1 MPSFLQNAIINVREQ
16 PHMGLFL
23 FAFLFTFFLLYIII
37 PRRKQILL
45 FLGRHALNQVRL
57 LPGRLF
63 AFGVWAIN
71 KTKAML
77 WYVSVLTGVVTLR
90 PSRADLSY
98 ITVLRPD
105 GTDELVQMQDAFE

>member
-23 FAFLFTFFLLYIII
+23 FNFLFTFFLLYIII

-71 KTKAML
+71 KTKATL
-77 WYVSVLTGVVTLR
+77 WDVSVLTGVVTLR

-98 ITVLRPD
+98 IIVLRPD
-105 GTDELVQMQDAFE
+105 STDELVRMQDAFE